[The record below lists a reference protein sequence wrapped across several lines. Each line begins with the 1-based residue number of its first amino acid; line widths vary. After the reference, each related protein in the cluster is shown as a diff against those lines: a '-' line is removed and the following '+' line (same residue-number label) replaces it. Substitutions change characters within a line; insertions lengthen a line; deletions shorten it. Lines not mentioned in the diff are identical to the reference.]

1 MHDYKQQVINFFD
14 RRTAYDAEGD
24 SHPQEAK
31 RLLEYV
37 RLKSG
42 RAVLDMATGTGL
54 VAIAAAKKV
63 APNGSVTGVDMSLGM
78 LKQAKS
84 KIAAEGIDN
93 LKLIEADVE
102 AMQRGL
108 GGLPHERLHQEA
120 IAFDVEFDVIFCC
133 SALVYI
139 SDLTTM
145 LNKCYSW
152 LKPGGCFA
160 FTTPDKKSYLAQVKV
175 RVCQDL
181 FGIDLPHIIR
191 PLWTPTKCRNLLQ
204 QSGFKNIA
212 IEKHLYS
219 RTKIGDNYSF
229 TRLEREFYP
238 RGNPLSNLSEAQK
251 ELLQVEYTKAVTQLI
266 AGRGVWQEANNLY
279 VKAYK

>member
-1 MHDYKQQVINFFD
+1 MDDYKQQVIDFFD

-24 SHPQEAK
+24 SHPNEAK

-37 RLKSG
+37 PLESG
-42 RAVLDMATGTGL
+42 QTVLDIATGTGL
-54 VAIAAAKKV
+54 VAIAAAKQV
-63 APNGSVTGVDMSLGM
+63 APNGLVTGVDMSPGM

-93 LKLIEADVE
+93 LKLIEADI
-102 AMQRGL
+102 
-108 GGLPHERLHQEA
+108 EA
-120 IAFDVEFDVIFCC
+120 IAFDTEFDVIFCC

-139 SDLTTM
+139 SDIPRIISR
-145 LNKCYSW
+145 CYDW

-160 FTTPDKKSYLAQVKV
+160 FTTPDKKSHLAEV
-175 RVCQDL
+175 RVKLCQDL

-191 PLWTPTKCRNLLQ
+191 PLWTAEKCRNLLQ
-204 QSGFKNIA
+204 QSGFRDIA
-212 IEKHLYS
+212 IEKYLYS

-251 ELLQVEYTKAVTQLI
+251 ELLQVEYTKAVTKLI
-266 AGRGVWQEANNLY
+266 AEQGVWQEANNLY
-279 VKAYK
+279 VKAYRSQ

>member
-1 MHDYKQQVINFFD
+1 MDDYKQQVIDFFD

-37 RLKSG
+37 PLKSG
-42 RAVLDMATGTGL
+42 QTVLDLATGTGL

-63 APNGSVTGVDMSLGM
+63 APRGSVTGVDMSSGM
-78 LKQAKS
+78 LEQAKS
-84 KIAAEGIDN
+84 KITAEKIDN
-93 LKLIEADVE
+93 LKLIEADI
-102 AMQRGL
+102 
-108 GGLPHERLHQEA
+108 EA
-120 IAFDVEFDVIFCC
+120 IALDAEFDVIFCC

-139 SDLTTM
+139 SDIPRII
-145 LNKCYSW
+145 NRCYSW

-160 FTTPDKKSYLAQVKV
+160 FTTPDKKSHLAEV
-175 RVCQDL
+175 RVKLCQDL
-181 FGIDLPHIIR
+181 FSIDLPHIIR
-191 PLWTPTKCRNLLQ
+191 PLWTPEKCRNLLQ
-204 QSGFKNIA
+204 QSGFKDIA

-219 RTKIGDNYSF
+219 RTKIGDNYSS

-266 AGRGVWQEANNLY
+266 AEHGVWQEANNLY

>member
-1 MHDYKQQVINFFD
+1 MDDYKQQVVDFFD

-37 RLKSG
+37 PLKSG
-42 RAVLDMATGTGL
+42 QAVLDIATGTGL

-63 APNGSVTGVDMSLGM
+63 APNGFVTGVDISPGM
-78 LKQAKS
+78 LEQAKT
-84 KIAAEGIDN
+84 KMAIAQIDN
-93 LKLIEADVE
+93 LRLIEADIE
-102 AMQRGL
+102 SISFKAEQ
-108 GGLPHERLHQEA
+108 
-120 IAFDVEFDVIFCC
+120 FDVIFCC

-139 SDLTTM
+139 SDLTAM
-145 LNKCYSW
+145 MNKCYGW

-160 FTTPDKKSYLAQVKV
+160 FTTPDKKSYLAEV
-175 RVCQDL
+175 RVKLCQDL

-191 PLWTPTKCRNLLQ
+191 PLWTAEKCRNLLQ
-204 QSGFKNIA
+204 QSGFKDIA
-212 IEKHLYS
+212 IEKYLYS
-219 RTKIGDNYSF
+219 RTKIDDNYSS

-238 RGNPLSNLSEAQK
+238 RGNPLSSLSEAQK

-266 AGRGVWQEANNLY
+266 AEQGVWQEANNLY